1 MAIKYVKRL
10 AGPYVGEGQSTFT
23 FGFLIFK
30 ETDVYVGTA
39 FSNDEASTIL
49 EYGTDY
55 KVTMNGDQDATPGG
69 SITLTTPLLA
79 GQVVVVG
86 SNIAYTQELQ
96 LTNYTRFP
104 PEQINM
110 ALDRIVIQIQ
120 QIVEMTGRVLSVPPT
135 SNETPEQMI
144 ERLLKAQK
152 EAQQYAKQ
160 AEESY
165 QNAKDVE
172 DRLTSQEGTLLEDL
186 KAEGRKQ
193 VGNVKAEGDIQA
205 ERLNNIFDT
214 SALASGMAC
223 SRRCWEVKQPISA
236 GQEIILPNAQ
246 KYVVGR
252 NHLMLY
258 LDDLYIDPQHF
269 TEVGTADTLSSKITL
284 AFDLKVNP
292 MRPHY
297 LTAMVI
303 PLGRQDTSE
312 LFDRVKVL
320 EDALA
325 QLSRTVA
332 YVQTKE

>member
-1 MAIKYVKRL
+1 MAIEYVKRL

-135 SNETPEQMI
+135 SNETPDQMI
-144 ERLLKAQK
+144 DRLFKAQK

-165 QNAKDVE
+165 QNAKGVE
-172 DRLTSQEGTLLEDL
+172 DRLTGQEATLLEEL
-186 KAEGRKQ
+186 RAEGKKQ
-193 VGNVKAEGDIQA
+193 VGNVKAEGDVQA
-205 ERLNNIFDT
+205 ERLKTAVDQTLVGYGIAGVEQTWTVANDT
-214 SALASGMAC
+214 PSG
-223 SRRCWEVKQPISA
+223 STIT
-236 GQEIILPNAQ
+236 LPLGMS
-246 KYVVGR
+246 YVVGHH
-252 NHLMLY
+252 HLRLVWNG
-258 LDDLYIDPQHF
+258 LVLVKDDNFSEIG
-269 TEVGTADTLSSKITL
+269 VADSIATTFKIN
-284 AFDLKVNP
+284 FDLKQGDQLN
-292 MRPHY
+292 
-297 LTAMVI
+297 AWAI
-303 PLGRQDTSE
+303 PLGRGDSTN
-312 LFDRVKVL
+312 VL
-320 EDALA
+320 ERVATVEQSMAD
-325 QLSRTVA
+325 LSRTVA
-332 YVQTKE
+332 YREGAK

>member
-1 MAIKYVKRL
+1 MAIEYVKRL

-55 KVTMNGDQDATPGG
+55 KVTMNEDQDATPGG

-135 SNETPEQMI
+135 SNETPDQMI

-165 QNAKDVE
+165 QNAKGVE
-172 DRLTSQEGTLLEDL
+172 DRLTSQEATLLEDL
-186 KAEGRKQ
+186 KAEGKKQ
-193 VGNVKAEGDIQA
+193 VGIVKAEGDTQV
-205 ERLNNIFDT
+205 ERLQTATDQTLVGYGIAGVEQTWTVANDT
-214 SALASGMAC
+214 PSG
-223 SRRCWEVKQPISA
+223 SDVT
-236 GQEIILPNAQ
+236 LPLGMT
-246 KYVVGR
+246 YVVGHH
-252 NHLMLY
+252 HLRLVWNG
-258 LDDLYIDPQHF
+258 LVLVKDDNFSEIG
-269 TEVGTADTLSSKITL
+269 VADSIATTFKIN
-284 AFDLKVNP
+284 FDLKQGDQLN
-292 MRPHY
+292 
-297 LTAMVI
+297 AWAI
-303 PLGRQDTSE
+303 PLGRGDSTN
-312 LFDRVKVL
+312 VL
-320 EDALA
+320 ERVATVEQSMAD
-325 QLSRTVA
+325 LSRTVA
-332 YVQTKE
+332 YREGAK